1 MKQNILSLFITV
13 FLLAQMHIFTAE
25 TALSC
30 KDVSNFNEQL
40 YRSLVYVNK
49 DARESIA
56 VLNHLLPE
64 HPWSTT
70 CKRVCLD
77 IQDEVN
83 VMPCKDVACVVDEC
97 LEACKNFPHEKIET
111 IQSELTQYKEILHAG
126 QAHVCNWKNDDDAY
140 KIVTRNFDGSREI
153 LQLYTRNLTVD
164 GIETVNGLLTVNGII
179 ALNGRLILNGVDIN
193 TVIANAA
200 AAASGGGGGVTSVTG
215 GTGINITGTTT
226 APIVNLTIPVA
237 IANGGTN
244 ATSMTTTDGTVIFDG
259 TRLVTTA
266 TGTANQVLTSNG
278 PGFAPTYQDV
288 SASGAVT
295 AVTGGNNITV
305 TGPNTARVVNVSGTT
320 NHAVQVGNSTGSL
333 TSIPNGTT
341 GQVLTAQTGA
351 DPIWTS
357 TSAAS
362 GIVTIDG
369 DTGNVT
375 GATVG
380 IKSNLRNGAG
390 ASISFSGDGTNLS
403 LSTTDGLSNN
413 FFGLNSGTSIVS
425 GSLNV
430 ACGVATLANILA
442 GSNNCAYGYE
452 SLINLTSGNNNT
464 AVGFLA
470 LPSLLTGVYNVGL
483 GSDAGSNYNT
493 SEGSNIAI
501 NSPGVTGESHV
512 LRIGS
517 GTGTGNQ
524 QLNKSFIFGIRGI
537 TTGVADALPV
547 LIDSASQLGTT
558 SSSKR
563 FKENIVPMPSS
574 FSDNLLQLNPTL
586 FNYKQDESKKQ
597 TWGLIAEE
605 VQQIF
610 PELVVND
617 QDGLPLTV
625 KYHEMPV
632 LLLNELIKLKNEC
645 VEMKKENVEIKKEL
659 ENLKKGTL

>member
-1 MKQNILSLFITV
+1 
-13 FLLAQMHIFTAE
+13 
-25 TALSC
+25 
-30 KDVSNFNEQL
+30 
-40 YRSLVYVNK
+40 
-49 DARESIA
+49 
-56 VLNHLLPE
+56 
-64 HPWSTT
+64 
-70 CKRVCLD
+70 
-77 IQDEVN
+77 
-83 VMPCKDVACVVDEC
+83 
-97 LEACKNFPHEKIET
+97 
-111 IQSELTQYKEILHAG
+111 
-126 QAHVCNWKNDDDAY
+126 
-140 KIVTRNFDGSREI
+140 
-153 LQLYTRNLTVD
+153 
-164 GIETVNGLLTVNGII
+164 
-179 ALNGRLILNGVDIN
+179 
-193 TVIANAA
+193 
-200 AAASGGGGGVTSVTG
+200 
-215 GTGINITGTTT
+215 
-226 APIVNLTIPVA
+226 
-237 IANGGTN
+237 
-244 ATSMTTTDGTVIFDG
+244 
-259 TRLVTTA
+259 
-266 TGTANQVLTSNG
+266 
-278 PGFAPTYQDV
+278 
-288 SASGAVT
+288 
-295 AVTGGNNITV
+295 
-305 TGPNTARVVNVSGTT
+305 
-320 NHAVQVGNSTGSL
+320 
-333 TSIPNGTT
+333 
-341 GQVLTAQTGA
+341 VLTAQTGA